1 MPSFGAPIRSID
13 CSRDKDKVGYSF
25 FKASGTF
32 PNRIDEL
39 SSSFAQKVGMAE
51 SELHHAAAEVS
62 EALPP
67 RDCWAV
73 ARGGVLVH
81 EQYGFSV

>member
-1 MPSFGAPIRSID
+1 
-13 CSRDKDKVGYSF
+13 
-25 FKASGTF
+25 
-32 PNRIDEL
+32 
-39 SSSFAQKVGMAE
+39 MAE

>member
-1 MPSFGAPIRSID
+1 
-13 CSRDKDKVGYSF
+13 
-25 FKASGTF
+25 
-32 PNRIDEL
+32 
-39 SSSFAQKVGMAE
+39 MAE

-81 EQYGFSV
+81 EQYAFCVLDIRLRLRERIRNSSTTDPVSPNFFMLP